1 MRRALSLI
9 LVVPLVISCR
19 NVPERTV
26 PQYER
31 APVIIISID
40 TLRADRLP
48 MFGYDRVATPH
59 LDRLRADAILY
70 RNAYTHAPLTL
81 PAHAS
86 LLTGLLPNEHGVRN
100 NVGYALSEQF
110 PTLQRSLK
118 SKGYATGAAVSAY
131 VLRGSTGLARDF
143 DEYDDKIASRGE
155 MAVGQV
161 QRSGRVTSEIASRW
175 ISQHASEPFFY
186 FFHVFEPHTPYE
198 AEEPFRSR
206 YRDAYDAEIATADA
220 IVGDFLDKL
229 RSSGVY
235 DKAIIV
241 LLSDHGEG
249 LGDHGEPEHGIFLY
263 REVVHV
269 PLLLKLPGSDRRG
282 QSVDSAVGIIDV
294 APTIAALTGLPPIRS
309 RYGTSL
315 LDAQSERRIYSESL
329 YPRIHLGW
337 SELRSLAGPKYQYI
351 EAPRAELYDVVEDP
365 SQKNNILADQR
376 RVAARMR
383 DELAQYGSDV
393 SAPGAIDPEEAKR
406 LAALG
411 YLSSPAGAGDG
422 PLPDPK
428 DRIGEIGDMIR
439 ATRLL
444 HAKRWDDAAAAFR
457 EITEKNPRLSD
468 AWNQLGAA
476 LDAAGRY
483 EEAAEVYRVA
493 IERTPELAGEFGL
506 RRASMLLK
514 LERFDEAEKHARL
527 AEGTNRGAMSVQLAR
542 IELARQNFGGAEA
555 HARAAANDPNHR
567 IAGSILLAQIL
578 AQQGRAAEA
587 LPMIERLGAEIAAQ
601 SAGPV
606 EAFEFTRGD
615 IMGRLERHDEAIEAF
630 SREIEHFPSHRQAY
644 ANLYLVYAVTGRE
657 REARRT
663 LEAMVRAN
671 PGSPAMLF
679 AARTA
684 ETLGDTETAEFW
696 RKRAQALTKPRG

>member
-1 MRRALSLI
+1 MRRLLALA
-9 LVVPLVISCR
+9 VVLPLVLSCR
-19 NVPERTV
+19 NTVERAA
-26 PQYER
+26 PQFEG

-59 LDRLRADAILY
+59 LDKLRADAILY

-86 LLTGLLPNEHGVRN
+86 LLTGVLPNEHGVRN
-100 NVGYALSEQF
+100 NVGYALSEQY

-118 SKGYATGAAVSAY
+118 AKGYATGAAVSAY
-131 VLRGSTGLARDF
+131 VLRGSTGLSRDF
-143 DEYDDKIASRGE
+143 DQYDDQIASRGD
-155 MAVGQV
+155 MAIGQV
-161 QRSGRVTSEIASRW
+161 QRSGRVTAKIASRW
-175 ISQHASEPFFY
+175 IAERAANPFFY
-186 FFHVFEPHTPYE
+186 LLHIFEPHAPYQG
-198 AEEPFRSR
+198 EEPFRSR
-206 YRDAYDAEIATADA
+206 YRDPYDAEIATADA
-220 IVGDFLDKL
+220 IVGEFLDQL
-229 RSSGVY
+229 RSTGVY

-269 PLLLKLPGSDRRG
+269 PLLLKLPGSARRG
-282 QSVDSAVGIIDV
+282 QSVDSPVALIDV
-294 APTIAALTGLPPIRS
+294 APTIAALTGLSPMQS
-309 RYGTSL
+309 RHGVSL
-315 LDAQSERRIYSESL
+315 LQAQRERRVYSESL

-337 SELRSLAGPKYQYI
+337 SELRSLAGAQYQYI

-365 SQKNNILADQR
+365 AERKNILADQR

-393 SAPGAIDPEEAKR
+393 AAPGAIDPEDAKR

-428 DRIGEIGDMIR
+428 DRIGEIADMIR

-444 HAKRWDDAAAAFR
+444 NTRRFDDAAAAFR

-476 LDAAGRY
+476 LDAAGRH
-483 EEAAEVYRVA
+483 EEAAEVYKVA
-493 IERTPELAGEFGL
+493 INRTPELAGEFGL
-506 RRASMLLK
+506 RRAAMLLK

-527 AEGTNRGAMSVQLAR
+527 AEATNRGAMYVLLAR
-542 IELARQNFGGAEA
+542 IELARKNFGAAEA
-555 HARAAANDPNHR
+555 QARAAANDPNHR
-567 IAGSILLAQIL
+567 IAGEILLAQIL

-587 LPMIERLGAEIAAQ
+587 LPLIERLGADIAAQ
-601 SAGPV
+601 GLGPI

-615 IMGRLERHDEAIEAF
+615 ILGRLERNDEAIEAF
-630 SREIEHFPSHRQAY
+630 RREIAHFPSHRQAY
-644 ANLYLVYAVTGRE
+644 ANLALVYAVGGHE
-657 REARRT
+657 REMRRT
-663 LEAMVRAN
+663 LDEMVRAN
-671 PGSPAMLF
+671 PGLPALRF
-679 AARTA
+679 AAKTA
-684 ETLGDTETAEFW
+684 DALGDTETAESY
-696 RKRAQALTKPRG
+696 RRRSQAAK